1 MSIKFCDFHALEKI
15 SNISNHKL
23 YKMPKKSLK
32 ILSKSLK
39 VVKLN
44 TFVTWLMIYCKIK
57 YPLKIN
63 VRIRY

>member
-1 MSIKFCDFHALEKI
+1 MSIKFCDFHALGKI

-23 YKMPKKSLK
+23 YKMPKKSL
-32 ILSKSLK
+32 KSLK

>member
-1 MSIKFCDFHALEKI
+1 MLWEKFLISVITNFIKCLK
-15 SNISNHKL
+15 N
-23 YKMPKKSLK
+23 SLK